1 MKKNIINI
9 TKCVSFLLVLL
20 FLLYGSSLLVM
31 PKDNSGDAGIHY
43 LSAMGYLAEP
53 EDSMDILFLGDS
65 LIYSGVSPLYMWN
78 KYGITSY
85 DCSIPSQKFVF
96 ANKFCKT
103 FLEKQSPKI
112 VFIETDTIFR
122 NLSPED
128 LATFYAEQIFSV
140 FSYHNRWKSLNKRDL
155 NPTIEYT
162 RIEPFR
168 GYRMST
174 KVNGAKSNDYYK
186 ETTDITHVSKTNF
199 RYLENLK
206 EMCDEKGAKLVIL
219 SMPCQKNWNYKIHN
233 GAEEAAK
240 KLGIDYLDLNLVKDG
255 LNMDW
260 AKDTRDKGEHLNNY
274 GAEKVSDYL
283 GKYITSLG
291 LTSDKR
297 GTAGFESWN
306 ESHQKLQNEID
317 AELIKNAM
325 K

>member
-155 NPTIEYT
+155 NPKIEYT

-168 GYRMST
+168 GYRLST
-174 KVNGAKSNDYYK
+174 KVN
-186 ETTDITHVSKTNF
+186 
-199 RYLENLK
+199 
-206 EMCDEKGAKLVIL
+206 GAKLVIL

-291 LTSDKR
+291 LTADKR
-297 GTAGFESWN
+297 NMAGFESWN

>member
-20 FLLYGSSLLVM
+20 CLLYGSSLLVM

-53 EDSMDILFLGDS
+53 EDSMDVLFLGDS
-65 LIYSGVSPLYMWN
+65 LIYSGVSPLYLWN

-85 DCSIPSQKFVF
+85 DCSIPSEKFVF

-128 LATFYAEQIFSV
+128 LATFYAEQVFSV

-155 NPTIEYT
+155 DPTIEYT

-168 GYRMST
+168 GYRMSALI
-174 KVNGAKSNDYYK
+174 KGAKSNDYYK
-186 ETTDITHVSKTNF
+186 ETNDITRVSKINF
-199 RYLENLK
+199 KYLESLK
-206 EMCDEKGAKLVIL
+206 QMCDEKGAKLVIL

-233 GAEEAAK
+233 GADEAAK
-240 KLGIDYLDLNLVKDG
+240 KLGIEYLDLNLVKDG
-255 LNMDW
+255 LGMDW
-260 AKDTRDKGEHLNNY
+260 TKDTRDKGEHLNNY
-274 GAEKVSDYL
+274 GAEKVTDYL
-283 GKYITSLG
+283 GRYITSLG
-291 LTSDKR
+291 LAADKR
-297 GTAGFESWN
+297 DMAGFESWN
-306 ESHQKLQNEID
+306 ESYLKLQNEID
-317 AELIKNAM
+317 ADIIKNSM